1 MSYKSNKSYTINKKG
16 GYESLVVYWLGVTI
30 SDLTAIF
37 TEKYIK
43 SYRTRDQM
51 NQAARSGK
59 QCIVEGSLENSVE
72 GNLKLTGVAKA
83 SYGELLEDGKDY
95 LRQNGLKLWDKD
107 YPRVLQIRA
116 TRDLPNMTYKTY
128 TSYIGEAESFTNLLI
143 TLCYKQMF
151 LLDRLLAAIEK
162 KFIKEGGFREN
173 LFRKRQE
180 YLRK

>member
-1 MSYKSNKSYTINKKG
+1 MSYKSNKSYPINKKG

-83 SYGELLEDGKDY
+83 SYGELLEDCKDY

>member
-1 MSYKSNKSYTINKKG
+1 MTYMTYKKKG

-59 QCIVEGSLENSVE
+59 QGIVEGSLENSVE

-107 YPRVLQIRA
+107 DPKVLQIRA
-116 TRDLPNMTYKTY
+116 TRDLPYKSYRSYTTYMSYTKTP
-128 TSYIGEAESFTNLLI
+128 EEFANLLV
-143 TLCYKQMF
+143 TLSYKQMF
-151 LLDRLLAAIEK
+151 LLSRLLSAIEK

-173 LFRKRQE
+173 LFRKRRE
-180 YLRK
+180 YLEK

>member
-1 MSYKSNKSYTINKKG
+1 MSYKSNKSYPINKKG

-128 TSYIGEAESFTNLLI
+128 TSYMGEAESFANLLI

>member
-1 MSYKSNKSYTINKKG
+1 MSYKSNKSYPINKKG

-83 SYGELLEDGKDY
+83 SYGELLEDYKDY